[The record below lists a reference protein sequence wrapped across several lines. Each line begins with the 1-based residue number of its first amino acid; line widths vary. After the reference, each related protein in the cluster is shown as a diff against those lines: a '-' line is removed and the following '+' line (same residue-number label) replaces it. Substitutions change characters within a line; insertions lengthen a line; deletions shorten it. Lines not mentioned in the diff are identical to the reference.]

1 MASILRSGLLR
12 NSGAL
17 ARRRVTARVAAR
29 PAFTQ
34 FLRFNSS
41 EPVSSSKPPLDPE
54 KVRRKQALERHD
66 DLQRDWD
73 AKIMSY
79 DELLPVT
86 ESPTSE
92 TYLIDVREPG
102 EVVQGM
108 IPSAVNLPL
117 TVLAESLTLPPDDFK
132 AKFGY
137 SKPTPEK
144 QVIFYCRSGMRS
156 ASACDVAKRNGFT
169 NILNYKGSWLEWTEK
184 RNNAQKSSA

>member
-1 MASILRSGLLR
+1 
-12 NSGAL
+12 
-17 ARRRVTARVAAR
+17 
-29 PAFTQ
+29 
-34 FLRFNSS
+34 
-41 EPVSSSKPPLDPE
+41 
-54 KVRRKQALERHD
+54 
-66 DLQRDWD
+66 
-73 AKIMSY
+73 MSY
-79 DELLPVT
+79 VIFRAELAEQILQ
-86 ESPTSE
+86 E

-169 NILNYKGSWLEWTEK
+169 KQVHFFINISV
-184 RNNAQKSSA
+184 